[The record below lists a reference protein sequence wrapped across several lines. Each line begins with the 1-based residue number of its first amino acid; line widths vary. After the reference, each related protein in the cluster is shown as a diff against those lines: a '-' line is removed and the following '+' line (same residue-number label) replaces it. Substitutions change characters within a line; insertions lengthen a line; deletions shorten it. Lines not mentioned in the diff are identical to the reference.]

1 MAKTL
6 RQFMEQVKPELPSG
20 IDVLQASLEELGYK
34 DFKKLSGNR
43 FAVLTDDNRV
53 DLLEKIAQHFTQ
65 YGAYYDPDFG
75 SSSVGMVRIGTFAI
89 GAAPKS
95 KQGKASAGVQNEY
108 TLIQMIN
115 DALADGPLN
124 IVFQAKG
131 SKFTIPMAVRA
142 EAVGG
147 DTKDRKKSDV
157 NVIDKDGNVY
167 PLSLKKDKAEM
178 WESAD
183 SYWGDTMKKIV
194 EREQKAGTVKV
205 EPHPKVRSVFM
216 LTPNLAV
223 KANSKELN
231 NVVFGNDILP
241 NGCVLE
247 KTFNGKYKVDGETE
261 TVIIDVTKI
270 ITSPRDLKGEYEV
283 YFLIRNDSS
292 RKGSKIPGL
301 RVLAVKKSR
310 INKNVKVVNR

>member
-1 MAKTL
+1 MVAKTFTK
-6 RQFMEQVKPELPSG
+6 FMEQVDMPADIKELQ
-20 IDVLQASLEELGYK
+20 VSLKKLGYA
-34 DFKKLSGNR
+34 DFKKISSKR
-43 FAVLTDDNRV
+43 FSVLTNENRV
-53 DLLEKIAQHFTQ
+53 DLLEKIAQHFSV
-65 YGAYYDPDFG
+65 YGAVYDQDFG
-75 SSSVGMVRIGTFAI
+75 SSSVGMVRIGAFAI

-95 KQGKASAGVQNEY
+95 KQGKASAGIQNEY
-108 TLIQMIN
+108 TLINMVN
-115 DALADGPLN
+115 TALADGPLN
-124 IVFQAKG
+124 LVFQAKG
-131 SKFTIPMAVRA
+131 KKFTVPMAVRA

-157 NVIDKDGNVY
+157 NIIDADGNKF

-183 SYWGDTMKKIV
+183 SYWGKDMETIV
-194 EREQKAGTVKV
+194 RREQKAGTVKV
-205 EPHPKVRSVFM
+205 EPHPKVRSVFT

-223 KANSKELN
+223 KANSKELI
-231 NVVFGNDILP
+231 NVVFGTDILP

-247 KTFNGKYKVDGETE
+247 KTFSGKYKVDA
-261 TVIIDVTKI
+261 
-270 ITSPRDLKGEYEV
+270 GEYEV
-283 YFLIRNDSS
+283 YFLMRNDSS

>member
-1 MAKTL
+1 MVAKTFTK
-6 RQFMEQVKPELPSG
+6 FMEQVDMPADIKELQ
-20 IDVLQASLEELGYK
+20 VSLKKLGYA
-34 DFKKLSGNR
+34 DFKKISSKR
-43 FAVLTDDNRV
+43 FSVLTNENRV
-53 DLLEKIAQHFTQ
+53 DLLEKIAQHFSV
-65 YGAYYDPDFG
+65 YGAVYDQDFG
-75 SSSVGMVRIGTFAI
+75 SSSVGMVRIGAFAI

-95 KQGKASAGVQNEY
+95 KQGKASAGIQNEY
-108 TLIQMIN
+108 TLINMVN
-115 DALADGPLN
+115 TALADGPLN
-124 IVFQAKG
+124 LVFQAKG
-131 SKFTIPMAVRA
+131 KKFTVPMAVRA

-157 NVIDKDGNVY
+157 NIIDADGNKF

-183 SYWGDTMKKIV
+183 SYWGKDMETIV
-194 EREQKAGTVKV
+194 RREQKAGTVKV
-205 EPHPKVRSVFM
+205 EPHPKVRSVFT

-223 KANSKELN
+223 KANSKELI
-231 NVVFGNDILP
+231 NVVFGTDILP

-247 KTFNGKYKVDGETE
+247 KTFSGKYKVDADTE
-261 TVIIDVTKI
+261 SVIIDVTKI
-270 ITSPRDLKGEYEV
+270 ITSPRELKGEYEV
-283 YFLIRNDSS
+283 YFLMRNDSS